1 MMKRITYEGRKQ
13 EMAANYDSYDMM
25 ATLVGTGVFTVYFI
39 IAIAITVITIIAMWK
54 IFTKAGKPGWGSLI
68 PFYSNYCLFDIA
80 WGNGWLFLLGF
91 VPCVNFVVMIMLYFK
106 LAKAFGKGTG
116 FGFGLVFLNTIFVL
130 ILGFDNSQYLGP
142 Q

>member
-1 MMKRITYEGRKQ
+1 MYD
-13 EMAANYDSYDMM
+13 NYDAAYAAASAGVMLVYSIFVLVI
-25 ATLVGTGVFTVYFI
+25 AVLTLV
-39 IAIAITVITIIAMWK
+39 AMWK
-54 IFTKAGKPGWGSLI
+54 IFVKAGKPGWACLI
-68 PFYSNYCLFDIA
+68 PFYNMYCMYDIA

-130 ILGFDNSQYLGP
+130 ILGFDNSQYIGP